1 MWYIIL
7 LFFVI
12 DYYSTQIMRLVTWK
26 EKRDYKALG
35 KKCSKILKLVMKAMA
50 PHSSTLAW
58 RIPGVGEPGGLTS
71 MGSQRVRHD

>member
-35 KKCSKILKLVMKAMA
+35 KKCSKILKLVAKGCVFVKIRKKRLIA
-50 PHSSTLAW
+50 PLK
-58 RIPGVGEPGGLTS
+58 GVNYA
-71 MGSQRVRHD
+71 